1 LSKATPPLSEKQV
14 VIFTGALGSGK
25 TEVAVNYALAAQRAG
40 RPTCIV
46 DLDIVTPYYRVG
58 NLRPWLQKQG
68 LSVVAPAGSLV
79 LFELPAL
86 PPEVA
91 GALESDDLHVVLDAG
106 GDPSGARLLG
116 VYAER
121 IRSREYDMWMVVN
134 PFRPATSGPDS
145 IGEQARA
152 IEGESGLA
160 ITGLIANPHL
170 AEVTTE
176 EDVETG
182 VALVRREAEHLGHPL
197 VFVAVSKA
205 FLAAGGRTGLPVLPL
220 RLMLSD
226 PWDAG
231 EREQE

>member
-1 LSKATPPLSEKQV
+1 MSKATPLSDKQV

-25 TEVAVNYALAAQRAG
+25 TEVAVNYAVGAQAAG

-68 LSVVAPAGSLV
+68 LRVVAPAGSLV
-79 LFELPAL
+79 LFEVPAL
-86 PPEVA
+86 PPEVT
-91 GALESDDLHVVLDAG
+91 GALGSDDLHVVLDVG
-106 GDPSGARLLG
+106 GDPYGARLLG

-121 IRSREYDMWMVVN
+121 IKSREYDMWMVVN

-145 IGEQARA
+145 IGEQARG
-152 IEGESGLA
+152 IEAQSGLA
-160 ITGLIANPHL
+160 ITGLVANPHL

-205 FLAAGGRTGLPVLPL
+205 FLAAGGRSGLPLLPL

-226 PWDAG
+226 PWEAG
-231 EREQE
+231 DREQE